1 MASKNDADDNGRT
14 KKIETEMQANGCV
27 QMCMKQFSRFG
38 FLMH

>member
-1 MASKNDADDNGRT
+1 MDEQ

-38 FLMH
+38 FLMHWR